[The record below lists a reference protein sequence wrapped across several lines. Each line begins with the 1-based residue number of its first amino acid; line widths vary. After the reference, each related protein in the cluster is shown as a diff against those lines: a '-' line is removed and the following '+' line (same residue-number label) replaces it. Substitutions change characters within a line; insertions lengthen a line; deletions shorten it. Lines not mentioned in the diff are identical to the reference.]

1 MQLDPGALRRIRQLG
16 LSVARSMLGRRKPE
30 DVMTTRRPMRSLEE
44 FCGYLI
50 ERGLAPKTVIDVGAA
65 WGTQELLQPFSDA
78 YHVLIDPVPA
88 YEARM
93 KQLLGKYRG
102 EYHLIALSD
111 EPGEMPMRVQKGGE
125 VGASLASSAGAD
137 TISVPV
143 DTLDR
148 VFGARD
154 FEGPILIKTDCQ
166 GYDMHVMRG
175 GPEFLKRVD
184 VAVCEVNMFHPTGRP
199 DLPDF
204 GDTVATMR
212 DLGFAVYDIVS
223 YQTRPFDNALGYVD
237 LIFARDDGPLRKH
250 HRWA

>member
-1 MQLDPGALRRIRQLG
+1 M
-16 LSVARSMLGRRKPE
+16 
-30 DVMTTRRPMRSLEE
+30 
-44 FCGYLI
+44 
-50 ERGLAPKTVIDVGAA
+50 IDVGAA
-65 WGTQELLQPFSDA
+65 WGTQEILQPFPDA

-102 EYHLIALSD
+102 EYHLIGLSD
-111 EPGEMPMRVQKGGE
+111 QPGEMPMRVQKGGE
-125 VGASLASSAGAD
+125 VGAAFASSAGGD

-143 DTLDR
+143 DTLDHLLGTR
-148 VFGARD
+148 E
-154 FEGPILIKTDCQ
+154 FESPILIKTDCQ

-175 GPEFLKRVD
+175 GREFLRRVD
-184 VAVCEVNMFHPTGRP
+184 VAVCEVNMFHPTGRA

-204 GDTVATMR
+204 GDTITTMR
-212 DLGFAVYDIVS
+212 NLGFAVYDIVS

-237 LIFARDDGPLRKH
+237 VVFAREDGPLRKH

>member
-1 MQLDPGALRRIRQLG
+1 MTLIEKLARRLVGSAKRE
-16 LSVARSMLGRRKPE
+16 K
-30 DVMTTRRPMRSLEE
+30 VMTTRRPMRSLEE
-44 FCGYLI
+44 FCHYLV
-50 ERGLAPKTVIDVGAA
+50 ERDLTPKTIIDVGAA
-65 WGTQELLQPFSDA
+65 WGTQEILQPFPNA

-102 EYHLIALSD
+102 EYHLIALSE
-111 EPGEMPMRVQKGGE
+111 EPGEMPMKVQKGGE
-125 VGASLASSAGAD
+125 VGASLASAAGQD
-137 TISVPV
+137 TIMVPV

-148 VFGARD
+148 LFAGREL
-154 FEGPILIKTDCQ
+154 EGPILIKTDCQ

-175 GPEFLKRVD
+175 GREFLRKVD

-204 GDTVATMR
+204 GDIVATMR

-223 YQTRPFDNALGYVD
+223 YQTRPFDTALGYVD
-237 LIFARDDGPLRKH
+237 LVFAREDGPLRKH

>member
-1 MQLDPGALRRIRQLG
+1 MQLDKNGFDRVMLRLRTHARRLVGRQN
-16 LSVARSMLGRRKPE
+16 PE
-30 DVMTTRRPMRSLEE
+30 TMMTTRRPMRSLEE
-44 FCGYLI
+44 FCQYLI
-50 ERGLAPKTVIDVGAA
+50 ERDLTPGTVIDVGAA
-65 WGTQELLQPFSDA
+65 WGTQEILQPFPQA
-78 YHVLIDPVPA
+78 YHVLIDPVPT

-93 KQLLGKYRG
+93 KQILGKYRG

-111 EPGEMPMRVQKGGE
+111 EPGEMPLRVQQGGE
-125 VGASLASSAGAD
+125 VGASLSSSAGAN
-137 TISVPV
+137 TIMVPV
-143 DTLDR
+143 DTLDNL
-148 VFGARD
+148 FGSRD

-175 GPEFLKRVD
+175 GREFLKRVD

-204 GDTVATMR
+204 GDIVVTMR

-223 YQTRPFDNALGYVD
+223 YQTRPFDTALGYVD
-237 LIFARDDGPLRKH
+237 LVFAREDGPLRKH